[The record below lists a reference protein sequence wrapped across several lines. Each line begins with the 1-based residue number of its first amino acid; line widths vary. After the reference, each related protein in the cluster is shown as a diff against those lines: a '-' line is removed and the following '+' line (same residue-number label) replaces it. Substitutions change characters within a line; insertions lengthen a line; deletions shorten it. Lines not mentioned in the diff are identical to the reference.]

1 MLYAWKIWY
10 FKHSSDSQVASS
22 LASDDV
28 FILETPD
35 NTYIWHG
42 KGASD
47 TEKQV
52 AERIVQLVS
61 PGVVALPLDE
71 GAEPDKFWD
80 ALGGKG
86 DYDTTLDPPG
96 KTLRAWYSD
105 LSKRIS
111 D

>member
-1 MLYAWKIWY
+1 M
-10 FKHSSDSQVASS
+10 ASS

-28 FILETPD
+28 YVLETPD
-35 NTYIWHG
+35 NTYVWHG

-47 TEKQV
+47 VEKKV

-71 GAEPDKFWD
+71 GSEPDKFWN

-96 KTLRAWYSD
+96 KLLLLFVINVFFVYDNKSWTRYS
-105 LSKRIS
+105 IA
-111 D
+111 